1 MPKIVKPLTDKE
13 IKNAKYTSKEEFALK
28 KQEFEKNKKLE
39 NSNSTEEPKLNNKL
53 SDGKGLYL
61 LIKENGTKVFQFD
74 FTYENKRKTMS
85 FGTYPDISLAE
96 ARSLREKAK
105 ELLKQNINPI
115 LEKKSSISTYDI
127 NSFKN
132 ISEKWLLRMKN
143 EWVDSTYVKVVNVLE
158 NHAYPYIGNKSI
170 KDITRTDIL
179 NIIDKMNKKSL
190 FGSAEKLISNF
201 NRIYKFAVTYNY
213 VEHNIVADIDKKNI
227 IVSTRHNHYPA
238 ITKEDEIKDLIN
250 DIKSFEE
257 LFKADFTTIIA
268 LKLAPLVALR
278 PYNLCSLEWSE
289 INFEKEYLNIPG
301 SKMKTKKDFVL
312 PLSKQAIDIIK
323 AIKPFS
329 YHKSKYVF
337 PSPTSNLKNI
347 NDATINHALKKLGY
361 KDRHCT
367 HGFRST
373 FSTICHEKVKEHGFS
388 SDIIE
393 SCLAHEEQNQVKASY
408 NRSSKMKYFDDKQE
422 LMQWWANW
430 LENLT
435 K

>member
-13 IKNAKYTSKEEFALK
+13 IKASKPK
-28 KQEFEKNKKLE
+28 EKDY
-39 NSNSTEEPKLNNKL
+39 KL
-53 SDGKGLYL
+53 SDGQSLYL
-61 LIKENGTKVFQFD
+61 VVKTNGTKFFRYD
-74 FTYENKRKTMS
+74 FTFENKRKSLS
-85 FGTYPDISLAE
+85 FGVYPGISLSE
-96 ARSLREKAK
+96 ARSLRDNAK

-115 LEKKSSISTYDI
+115 FEKKSSNNIDDT
-127 NSFKN
+127 NTFKN

-143 EWVDSTYVKVVNVLE
+143 DWVDSTFVKVVNVLE
-158 NHAYPYIGNKSI
+158 NHAYPYIGNKNI

-278 PYNLCSLEWSE
+278 PYNLCSLAWSE
-289 INFEKEYLNIPG
+289 INFEKEYLDIPG

-312 PLSKQAIDIIK
+312 PLSEQALEIIN

-361 KDRHCT
+361 K
-367 HGFRST
+367 
-373 FSTICHEKVKEHGFS
+373 
-388 SDIIE
+388 
-393 SCLAHEEQNQVKASY
+393 
-408 NRSSKMKYFDDKQE
+408 
-422 LMQWWANW
+422 
-430 LENLT
+430 
-435 K
+435 